1 MKNIKKRNIIN
12 SNVGYSRTK
21 QKDYSNENFTSNK
34 MFINLSKITSE
45 ILNFD
50 GNVSEYNSEL
60 YQAAKYD
67 ALLLKNKEVNSV
79 IKLFIEMIEIIGL
92 YKQTHTTL
100 NINNLLINFIDENY
114 IKIKT
119 ELETLKEKCSNK
131 SLKIKMNKIKSFLYF
146 QIEVD
151 PIMGW
156 YRFIKLIHP
165 EFNSITSAIHLMET
179 YDDPRNILIKFMKYL
194 DL

>member
-1 MKNIKKRNIIN
+1 MKNIITRNIIN

-60 YQAAKYD
+60 YQAAKYE
-67 ALLLKNKEVNSV
+67 ALLLKNKQLNGVM
-79 IKLFIEMIEIIGL
+79 KLFTEMIEIIGL

-100 NINNLLINFIDENY
+100 NINNLIINFIDENY
-114 IKIKT
+114 NKIKT
-119 ELETLKEKCSNK
+119 ELQTLKDKFLNK
-131 SLKIKMNKIKSFLYF
+131 SLKVEINKINSFLYF

-156 YRFIKLIHP
+156 YRFIKLINP
-165 EFNSITSAIHLMET
+165 EFNSIKSAINVMET
-179 YDDPRNILIKFMKYL
+179 YEDPRNILIKFLKYL